1 MSEVLRPILLA
12 LALAASLGAAE
23 AGKDAA
29 EAEASVRP
37 GANEKFLSPDLDV
50 EEWIGRFE
58 TESREIFRRRRQIVE
73 QLGLRPGMAVADVGA
88 GTGLFVGPLARA
100 VGPEGTV
107 YAVEVSRR
115 FLEHLRTRVRKEALS
130 RVRVVEGK
138 ERSTELAAASIDLAL
153 LCDVYHHFEYP
164 KSMLASLHSALR
176 PGGTLVVIDF
186 ERIPGSSSDWVLEH
200 MRAGKSEFVDEIEQA
215 GFVLEEEVQIDG
227 LVENYTLRFRKPGSA
242 AP

>member
-58 TESREIFRRRRQIVE
+58 NESREIFRRRRQIVE

-107 YAVEVSRR
+107 YAVEVSPMMRSNASCGLPRPNSSAISSGSTFVMSRGRACCAIVSESLPIKR
-115 FLEHLRTRVRKEALS
+115 FSAWV
-130 RVRVVEGK
+130 
-138 ERSTELAAASIDLAL
+138 LAAMGSISIAAAI
-153 LCDVYHHFEYP
+153 
-164 KSMLASLHSALR
+164 S
-176 PGGTLVVIDF
+176 
-186 ERIPGSSSDWVLEH
+186 
-200 MRAGKSEFVDEIEQA
+200 
-215 GFVLEEEVQIDG
+215 
-227 LVENYTLRFRKPGSA
+227 KPA
-242 AP
+242 V

>member
-58 TESREIFRRRRQIVE
+58 NESREIFRRRRQIVE

-138 ERSTELAAASIDLAL
+138 ERSTGLAAASIDLAL